1 MSVETKPTV
10 AQTGDQTGEQ
20 TAPTRAGGPGAI
32 AVQGLRRTFGEKVAL
47 ASLDLEIGPG
57 GITGLL
63 GPNGSGKSTFMRLL
77 TGLVRPDSGSVRVD
91 GVELT
96 GDGTEIR
103 RRVTYA
109 PGELHLYGELRG
121 RDHLDWLLR
130 GRDAEARE
138 TAMRQ
143 AEKFGLPLN
152 QRVRGYSHG
161 MKRQLIF
168 AAAMAPRVAVRILDE
183 ATEGLDPSKRAE
195 VLEVLAEDSR
205 QGTTILLSSH
215 HLGEVDRA
223 CDRLVFMREG
233 RLLADET
240 PASVHQRAARLLHI
254 AWDEDTQLD
263 GIEERL
269 SGPAVESVKREGSRV
284 TVLLAERDPRA
295 FLATFCEA
303 QELPAPRSVDHGHIS
318 LRELYRDIYGV
329 EGT

>member
-1 MSVETKPTV
+1 MSVETKP
-10 AQTGDQTGEQ
+10 AQEQ
-20 TAPTRAGGPGAI
+20 TAPTQAGGPGTI
-32 AVQGLRRTFGEKVAL
+32 AVQGLRRCFGETVAL

-77 TGLVRPDSGSVRVD
+77 TGLLRPDSGSVRVD
-91 GVELT
+91 GVQLT
-96 GDGTEIR
+96 GDGVQIR

-121 RDHLDWLLR
+121 RDHLDFLLR
-130 GRDAEARE
+130 GRDAQARATALQRAEA
-138 TAMRQ
+138 
-143 AEKFGLPLN
+143 FGLPLN
-152 QRVRGYSHG
+152 QKVRGYSHG
-161 MKRQLIF
+161 MKRQLVF

-195 VLEVLAEDSR
+195 VLEILAEDSR
-205 QGTTILLSSH
+205 RGTTILLSSH

-223 CDRLVFMREG
+223 CDRLVFMRAG

-240 PASVHQRAARLLHI
+240 PASVHQRAARLLHLV
-254 AWDEDTQLD
+254 WDEDTPLD
-263 GIEERL
+263 GIEARL
-269 SGPAVESVKREGSRV
+269 AGPAVESVKREGSRV
-284 TVLLAERDPRA
+284 TVLLAENDPRA
-295 FLATFCEA
+295 FLAAFSQA
-303 QELPAPRSVDHGHIS
+303 RDLPPPRSMDHGHIS

>member
-1 MSVETKPTV
+1 MSVETKP
-10 AQTGDQTGEQ
+10 AQEQ
-20 TAPTRAGGPGAI
+20 TAPTQAGGPGTI
-32 AVQGLRRTFGEKVAL
+32 AVQGLRRCFGETVAL

-77 TGLVRPDSGSVRVD
+77 TGLLRPDSGSVSVD
-91 GVELT
+91 GVELV
-96 GDGTEIR
+96 GDGVEIR

-109 PGELHLYGELRG
+109 PGELHLYGELRA

-130 GRDAEARE
+130 GRDTETRENAARRAEH
-138 TAMRQ
+138 
-143 AEKFGLPLN
+143 FGLPLDK
-152 QRVRGYSHG
+152 RVRGYSHG
-161 MKRQLIF
+161 MKRQLVF

-195 VLEVLAEDSR
+195 VLEILTADSR

-223 CDRLVFMREG
+223 CDRLVFMRAG
-233 RLLADET
+233 KLLADET
-240 PASVHQRAARLLHI
+240 PASVHKRASRLMHME
-254 AWDEDTQLD
+254 WDEGTPLD
-263 GIEERL
+263 GIEARL

-284 TVLLAERDPRA
+284 TVLLTERDPRA
-295 FLATFCEA
+295 FLAAFCELRD
-303 QELPAPRSVDHGHIS
+303 LPAPRSVQHGHIS